1 MIESLIYDGL
11 VFACWLYAM
20 LRGGAPERICASI
33 LFFGSALTYAAVS
46 EPAVRFASVE
56 AGVFVVDVAA
66 LLGFMIV
73 ALCAERFWPLWIT
86 ALQIIGTAGH
96 AVKLVDPHVLRWGYA
111 FALAFWSYPMLALLI
126 AATWNHQ
133 KRLRLH
139 GVDKSWSSFSG
150 RWGLGRRLGPPA
162 S

>member
-20 LRGGAPERICASI
+20 LRGGAPERIGASI

-46 EPAVRFASVE
+46 GPAVRFASVE
-56 AGVFVVDVAA
+56 AGVFAVDVAA
-66 LLGFMIV
+66 LLGFLIV

-96 AVKLVDPHVLRWGYA
+96 AVKLVDPQVLRWGYA
-111 FALAFWSYPMLALLI
+111 FALAFWSYPMLVLLT
-126 AATWNHQ
+126 AATWRHQ
-133 KRLRLH
+133 KRLRLY
-139 GVDKSWSSFSG
+139 GVDRSWSSFSG
-150 RWGLGRRLGPPA
+150 RLGLGRRPGPPG
-162 S
+162 